1 MISQSGLTGAFVCS
15 KIALAS
21 IWQPIMGVIIN
32 IASDLGLI
40 APDQRLYQKKG
51 ETFETQS
58 FKPVTY
64 SVVKS
69 GLIGLTKYLATYW
82 PDARVRSNAL
92 APGGGF

>member
-1 MISQSGLTGAFVCS
+1 MQWNNDIAVGLTAVYVVRS
-15 KIALAS
+15 LAS

-40 APDQRLYQKKG
+40 ALINACTKRG

-64 SVVKS
+64 S
-69 GLIGLTKYLATYW
+69 LNLA
-82 PDARVRSNAL
+82 
-92 APGGGF
+92 